1 MFNLKRHI
9 KTLLFFAAFSSAHFQ
24 STQDIQTMKSQYE
37 RMNRGQSQSIINAEM
52 GVEDQGTVIQPKK
65 ATVSPYAINAIDS
78 LDYVSK
84 FFGYNFFTRRDSLA
98 FWENLPTPLNY
109 LLGPG
114 DELIVSLWGETQLRK
129 KYIIS
134 RDGKIYDNK
143 VGVLNLMGKTIE
155 EAQEHINSKFE
166 RVYST
171 LGGSKPTTY
180 LDISLGQLR
189 SINVNFVGE
198 VKFPG
203 VYPVHPFSNIIT
215 GLIQAGGVD
224 TTGSLRTIFLKRG
237 TEIKKIDLYNYLI
250 KGDIPKGIQLRDQ
263 DVIVIPPRLT
273 TVTIDSAVVR
283 PGIYE
288 SLPDETI
295 FDLINY
301 AGGLQ
306 PYSSKTV
313 GIRRIVSPDSSDK
326 INSYIKNFYVD
337 YQETKERIV
346 KNGDIITILSIF
358 ESDYEV
364 EIIGQVKKPGVYYFF
379 EGMTLLDLID
389 LGGGFKDTSYFES
402 VYKVKG
408 ELIRMNSKE
417 IYDEIISIDLNGFD
431 QKNDFKN
438 IKLKN
443 FDRFVVHSNIHAN
456 KRKNI
461 NISGEINIPG
471 YYVLKED
478 NETLQSLINRSG
490 GITDNALESGV
501 SIFRDKNY
509 FENPPEDK
517 KLEGLLLEKEKSEPS
532 IIKQGF
538 EEVTKNKIKL
548 AWQDLDIIL
557 MPGDSIVVRPKVG
570 AVYVAGEVYNP
581 GLVGYQKNKSV
592 RFYLNS
598 AGGINNYGNRNN
610 VVIVYPNGITVPW
623 RRWKFNRIIDGST
636 IVVYQKADMTPF
648 DITAFTSNL
657 SSVLTSVVTIILL
670 SEQLKN

>member
-1 MFNLKRHI
+1 
-9 KTLLFFAAFSSAHFQ
+9 
-24 STQDIQTMKSQYE
+24 MKSQYE

-52 GVEDQGTVIQPKK
+52 GAEDQGTAIQPKK
-65 ATVSPYAINAIDS
+65 ATVSSYAINAIDS

-84 FFGYNFFTRRDSLA
+84 FFGYNFFTRRDSVA

-306 PYSSKTV
+306 PYSSKTI

-402 VYKVKG
+402 VYKGKG
-408 ELIRMNSKE
+408 ELIRMNSKK
-417 IYDEIISIDLNGFD
+417 IYDEIISIDLNGFN

-478 NETLQSLINRSG
+478 NETLQSLINRAG

-509 FENPPEDK
+509 FESPPKDK
-517 KLEGLLLEKEKSEPS
+517 KLEGLLLEEEKSEPS
-532 IIKQGF
+532 VIKQGV
-538 EEVTKNKIKL
+538 EEFTKNKIKL

-623 RRWKFNRIIDGST
+623 RRWKFNRVTDGST

-648 DITAFTSNL
+648 NITAFTSNL
-657 SSVLTSVVTIILL
+657 SSVLTSIVTIVLL